1 MTFHFCLGYCRNYV
15 WAVGHVTVCLFIKAF
30 GGEVVFGREQ
40 IGEIDLLGDTEDGG
54 KGWSRGGLKEE
65 GL

>member
-1 MTFHFCLGYCRNYV
+1 MTFHFCLDCCRNYV
-15 WAVGHVTVCLFIKAF
+15 WAVSHVTVCRFIKAF

-54 KGWSRGGLKEE
+54 KDWSRGGLKEE
-65 GL
+65 CL